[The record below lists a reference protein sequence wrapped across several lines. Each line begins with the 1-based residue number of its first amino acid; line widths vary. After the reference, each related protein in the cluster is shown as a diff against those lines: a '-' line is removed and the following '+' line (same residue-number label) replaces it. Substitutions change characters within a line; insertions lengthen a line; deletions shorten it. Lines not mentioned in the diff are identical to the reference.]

1 MGWSVALEGSCAD
14 VSARLKEYGD
24 KLTGDARVEYGAV
37 LPALLTLVAQND
49 RLPGEYGPV
58 GVRVAARGTD
68 AESRQYHRSCDVSVE
83 PVYDGPTGGGA

>member
-1 MGWSVALEGSCAD
+1 MAWSVALEGSCAD

-24 KLTGDARVEYGAV
+24 KLTGDARMEYGAV
-37 LPALLTLVAQND
+37 LPALQTLVWAND

-58 GVRVAARGTD
+58 GVRVEARGTD